1 MKKKIT
7 WFIVLA
13 IFVAN
18 VLSGQK
24 VWAQTPPEDFV
35 YQYATPQDFIRWL
48 GDVPNRH
55 KEFVKAYKKE
65 QGYFLAPKVKG
76 AVLDD
81 MCWGIK
87 DVALNYGFH
96 NANISWRMYVY
107 PIKDCKKENYYSED
121 IGTLVNKKDGG
132 IVFNKKE
139 QEVYTNYF
147 TGDTYTITDYYEKK
161 KVQLGDYSTVN
172 CVENIFC
179 KKDKKTNVEKK
190 EIYLHFFKSGMYILV
205 SSNFNA
211 DIDGEK
217 SLTEVMK
224 NCTFQ
229 KHYIR
234 PVFELNKSKVS
245 KKTVLLYTTMH
256 NPTKAKFSYIK
267 FYLYDKKK
275 KKYTLCYTKKITGKN
290 KRKKTVSTKLDV
302 KQCLKK
308 GKKQLRKK
316 KEYPLKRK
324 KRYYYK
330 IRAGVGIHCEI
341 FGSFKLK

>member
-7 WFIVLA
+7 WFVVLA

-48 GDVPNRH
+48 GDVPNRR

-107 PIKDCKKENYYSED
+107 PVKDYKKKHYYSED
-121 IGTLVNKKDGG
+121 IGTLVKEESGG
-132 IVFNKKE
+132 VIEFDTTKQYFCTDSYTGNTYIQTSCFNKK
-139 QEVYTNYF
+139 
-147 TGDTYTITDYYEKK
+147 KLC
-161 KVQLGDYSTVN
+161 LG
-172 CVENIFC
+172 
-179 KKDKKTNVEKK
+179 DKKTVDCVQHILFTKYTNMEKEQISLYFIK
-190 EIYLHFFKSGMYILV
+190 AGMYIRV
-205 SSNFNA
+205 ESIGPVANR
-211 DIDGEK
+211 EK
-217 SLTEVMK
+217 NLTEVMK

-245 KKTVLLYTTMH
+245 KKTALLYTTMH

-275 KKYTLCYTKKITGKN
+275 KKYVLCYTKKISGKN

-330 IRAGVGIHCEI
+330 IRAGVGIHCEV